1 MIREPIRS
9 HGENT
14 RTLERGDRQPSATTR
29 LETHEKG
36 EDEAKSRKEPDKPA
50 RLRIKSRLDWKGNQ
64 AGLSDSF
71 PLESLETAPRDSVQ
85 DIRDLSK
92 SETDQG
98 AVFLGTSL
106 DLLEGDYNRTR

>member
-1 MIREPIRS
+1 
-9 HGENT
+9 
-14 RTLERGDRQPSATTR
+14 
-29 LETHEKG
+29 
-36 EDEAKSRKEPDKPA
+36 
-50 RLRIKSRLDWKGNQ
+50 LDNQ

-71 PLESLETAPRDSVQ
+71 PSESLETAPRDSVQ

-106 DLLEGDYNRTR
+106 DLLEGDHNRPGDVVKKHVRIDRNPARKGEKEKRDSRHKSKRAHTAQRI